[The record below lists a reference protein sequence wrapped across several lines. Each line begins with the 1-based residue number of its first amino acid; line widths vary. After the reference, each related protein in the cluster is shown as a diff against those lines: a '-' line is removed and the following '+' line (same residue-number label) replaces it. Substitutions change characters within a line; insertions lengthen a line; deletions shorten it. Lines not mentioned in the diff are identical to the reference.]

1 MLVFPIM
8 IWELKYL
15 STHQL
20 ILTFPVMSQDQHT
33 STFKLED
40 EEFIPEK
47 FRPDEKGNANTQ
59 SSTGI
64 IIVHLIKIIS
74 IEGKLKLPGS

>member
-1 MLVFPIM
+1 MGIKIP
-8 IWELKYL
+8 
-15 STHQL
+15 THQL

-64 IIVHLIKIIS
+64 IVIHLMKLIA
-74 IEGKLKLPGS
+74 IEGTVKLPGS